1 MATEQN
7 KHYTLE
13 EKVQFW
19 SEVVVAEAQFGVDTF
34 SPSLERHQQRWQRRK
49 SQVLTKIDLAE
60 TLEEKES
67 WRQKLIELE
76 QLEKKTAE
84 ILAELIANL

>member
-1 MATEQN
+1 MASEQN

-13 EKVQFW
+13 EKAQFW
-19 SEVVVAEAQFGVDTF
+19 KEVEEAEAQFGVDTF

-49 SQVLTKIDLAE
+49 SQVLTKIALAS

-67 WRQKLIELE
+67 WRQKLVELE
-76 QLEKKTAE
+76 QSEKKTAE